1 MNRYLVTKS
10 LMISFENPLLMVHP
24 CHDSTW
30 AWGSAIGVLI
40 GDIRRRACVGR
51 TSGSDILVREEND
64 LGAGPAHVLVL

>member
-1 MNRYLVTKS
+1 
-10 LMISFENPLLMVHP
+10 MISFEKPLLMVHP

-40 GDIRRRACVGR
+40 GDIRPVGR